1 MLTSKGCTVVLVE
14 YPVHIPPN
22 QTRLACW
29 SGVGGARVKG
39 HHISHHGGRRTRADK
54 VCSMYSAC
62 GRGGEGE
69 GEGNGNDDG

>member
-1 MLTSKGCTVVLVE
+1 MAKKRK
-14 YPVHIPPN
+14 N
-22 QTRLACW
+22 
-29 SGVGGARVKG
+29 G
-39 HHISHHGGRRTRADK
+39 HRINHHGGRRTRADK